1 MYQSVFFDPVGPHV
15 CLSEISNVLCEII
28 EIPRFVQ
35 LFITIDVQNPPGK
48 SGSAAAMT
56 WKRTTAP
63 PVMPQIPWSPGWGRR
78 GADGGAMARRAPW
91 GVGVGSMKPWLN
103 HSTLVLESLSNRFF
117 HQV

>member
-63 PVMPQIPWSPGWGRR
+63 PVMPQIPW
-78 GADGGAMARRAPW
+78 
-91 GVGVGSMKPWLN
+91 
-103 HSTLVLESLSNRFF
+103 
-117 HQV
+117 